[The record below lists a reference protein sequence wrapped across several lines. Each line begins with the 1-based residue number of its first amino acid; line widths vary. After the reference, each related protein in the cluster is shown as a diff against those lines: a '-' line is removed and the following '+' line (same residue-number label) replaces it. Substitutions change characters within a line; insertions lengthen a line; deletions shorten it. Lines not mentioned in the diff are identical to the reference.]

1 MTAVPA
7 FSLCEGGRFHE
18 TLRKAGLTGG
28 ARGRLIFVGVLI
40 AVGWL
45 PLVILAAAA
54 GTFFGGANH
63 PLFTDLG
70 AWARCI
76 AVVPIMIFAE
86 PTADRVMGAVLELFR
101 RTGLVRDADRPTF
114 EAAVERAMRRG
125 TSDAVEL
132 ILFLTAIA
140 LPHLLV
146 ASLPHLPNGA
156 AWFGVM
162 EDGELRVTAAGRWY
176 AWVSLPLV
184 QFLLMRWLWRIMTW
198 WGLLWRISK
207 LNLAWV
213 AAHPDGAGGLGFL
226 SWAPR
231 AFRIVFFG
239 FSALAATT
247 VSNRLQFGGEALT
260 DARVPI
266 LAFVLCECLLLLAP
280 QFFFVG
286 GLVKARYT
294 ALAGYSL
301 MGFSMTRE
309 FDRHWA
315 DHQVSPGADLLNSPE
330 SSAMIDFAG
339 TYGLVRAMRPVA
351 ITLREVAAILLPVAA
366 PFAPLLLYQ
375 YSVTEILQEVLKLV
389 R

>member
-7 FSLCEGGRFHE
+7 FSLCEGGRFHQ

-45 PLVILAAAA
+45 PLVILSATA
-54 GTFFGGANH
+54 GTVFGGVDQ

-70 AWARCI
+70 AWARYV
-76 AVVPIMIFAE
+76 AVVPIMVFAE
-86 PTADRVMGAVLELFR
+86 PTADRVMGVVLELFR
-101 RTGLVRDADRPTF
+101 RTGLVRDADRPTL
-114 EAAVERAMRRG
+114 EAAIARAMRRG
-125 TSDAVEL
+125 TSDAVEM
-132 ILFLTAIA
+132 ILFLTAMA

-146 ASLPHLPNGA
+146 ASLPHLPTGA
-156 AWFGVM
+156 AWFGSV
-162 EDGELRVTAAGRWY
+162 EGGELHITAAGRWY

-184 QFLLMRWLWRIMTW
+184 QFLMMRWLWRIMTW
-198 WGLLWRISK
+198 SALLWWISK
-207 LNLAWV
+207 LDLAWV

-226 SWAPR
+226 AWAPR
-231 AFRIVFFG
+231 AFRVVFFG

-247 VSNRLQFGGEALT
+247 VSNRLQFGGEVLA
-260 DARVPI
+260 DAGVPI

-280 QFFFVG
+280 QFFFVS

-301 MGFSMTRE
+301 MGFGMTRE

-315 DHQVSPGADLLNSPE
+315 NHQVSPGADLLNSPE

-375 YSVTEILQEVLKLV
+375 YSIKEILQEVLQLV